1 MSAFANTSTISRFG
15 LQSVDEP
22 SEPTSKSAITGSS
35 DDLPQTSAS
44 AFKASGFGA
53 LAGSTTSPFGV
64 IGTSSSGASGFGG
77 FGGSQFSDGGSGGK
91 EDASVS
97 GTASGFGKLKSSG
110 DSIFGSG
117 GSGFG
122 GLTSGPRSALGGS
135 APSFFGSQTG
145 PSITGLREKSSRAF
159 GAPEGDDGDDGEEDE
174 EGDEDDDADE
184 SIAGKRRHASEDRR
198 APEGKLHAIFII
210 WPRVAKQ

>member
-1 MSAFANTSTISRFG
+1 MSAFANTSTISRFR

-22 SEPTSKSAITGSS
+22 TEPTSKSANTGFS

-53 LAGSTTSPFGV
+53 LAGSTTSAFGV
-64 IGTSSSGASGFGG
+64 IGTSSSGASAFGG
-77 FGGSQFSDGGSGGK
+77 FGGSQYADGGSGGK

-122 GLTSGPRSALGGS
+122 GLASGLRTGLGGS
-135 APSFFGSQTG
+135 GPSFLGSRTG
-145 PSITGLREKSSRAF
+145 PSITGLRGKSSRAF
-159 GAPEGDDGDDGEEDE
+159 GAPEGDDTNDGEEDE
-174 EGDEDDDADE
+174 EGDEDDDADGSVAE
-184 SIAGKRRHASEDRR
+184 QRRHASEDRR